1 MTLDSQLPRSSS
13 ASGSFLSANHRKMI
27 PIALALVGA
36 GAVAGGTFFFSAGD
50 QTPTTAQV
58 PTNVIPPI
66 QAQSTAKSNKEM
78 PEMTASTGRQVV
90 ALNAPVT
97 TPANVKAPLTVL
109 PVATS
114 PVIVA
119 SPANTQ
125 PGASASASAS
135 ATAPANATS
144 TMNFA
149 AASAMMQTDPVAA
162 RTALTQL
169 LDQQGMTAADE
180 MATMIALRESNAK
193 LFFSPVFAAND
204 PTMRVYTVKSGDTL
218 AKIAKAN
225 DLQADWRVIARI
237 NGLKSEK
244 SLRIGQKLKLP
255 MSAFHAEISKSKYQM
270 RVYAGEGAT
279 RVLVAIFSV
288 GLGELNS
295 TPTGA
300 FMVRPKSRLINPQ
313 WTNPK
318 TGEHFAADNPLNPI
332 GERWIGLIGVEAH
345 NQGFKGYGIHGTVD
359 PTSIGKQASMGCV
372 RMSDAD
378 VELVYE
384 LLTEPNS
391 TIVIAP

>member
-13 ASGSFLSANHRKMI
+13 ASGLFFGGNRRKMI
-27 PIALALVGA
+27 PVALALVGA

-58 PTNVIPPI
+58 PINVIPPI
-66 QAQSTAKSNKEM
+66 EAQFTSKNNKEM
-78 PEMTASTGRQVV
+78 PEITASTGRQVV
-90 ALNAPVT
+90 ALSAPVT
-97 TPANVKAPLTVL
+97 APANVEAPSTVL
-109 PVATS
+109 PVATT

-125 PGASASASAS
+125 PSVA
-135 ATAPANATS
+135 ATATATATS
-144 TMNFA
+144 PMNLA
-149 AASAMMQTDPVAA
+149 TASAMMQTDPVAA

-169 LDQQGMTAADE
+169 LDQQEMTAADE

-218 AKIAKAN
+218 SKIAKAN
-225 DLQADWRVIARI
+225 DLQADWRAIARI

-255 MSAFHAEISKSKYQM
+255 TGAFHAEVSKSKYQM
-270 RVYAGEGAT
+270 RIYAGEGAA

-300 FMVRPKSRLINPQ
+300 FMVRPKSKLINPQ

-359 PTSIGKQASMGCV
+359 PASIGKQASMGCL

-391 TIVIAP
+391 TVVIAP

>member
-1 MTLDSQLPRSSS
+1 MTLDSQLPRSSN
-13 ASGSFLSANHRKMI
+13 ASGTFLGANRRKLI

-36 GAVAGGTFFFSAGD
+36 SAVAGGTFFFSAGD
-50 QTPTTAQV
+50 ETPTTAQV

-66 QAQSTAKSNKEM
+66 EAQSTANKNEEM
-78 PEMTASTGRQVV
+78 PLIKPSTGRQAV
-90 ALNAPVT
+90 ALSAPVSV
-97 TPANVKAPLTVL
+97 PANSKAPLTVL
-109 PVATS
+109 PTATS
-114 PVIVA
+114 PVIVTTPTNA
-119 SPANTQ
+119 Q
-125 PGASASASAS
+125 PGVGTAVNST
-135 ATAPANATS
+135 ATKTANATT
-144 TMNFA
+144 TMNLA
-149 AASAMMQTDPVAA
+149 AVSAMMQSDPVAA

-180 MATMIALRESNAK
+180 MATMIALREANAQ
-193 LFFSPVFAAND
+193 LFFSPAIAVTD
-204 PTMRVYTVKSGDTL
+204 PTMRLYTVKSGDTL

-225 DLQADWRVIARI
+225 DVQADWRIIQRI

-255 MSAFHAEISKSKYQM
+255 MGAFHAEISKSKYQM
-270 RVYAGEGAT
+270 RLYAGEGAA
-279 RVLVAIFSV
+279 RVLIAIFPV

-300 FMVRPKSRLINPQ
+300 FMVRPKSKLINPQ
-313 WTNPK
+313 WNNPK

-359 PTSIGKQASMGCV
+359 PASIGKQASMGCV